1 MAAVSKLLGFLSPH
15 GATVTTDALDS
26 QRDVARMIL
35 ERDGDYALALNGHH
49 RTLQADV
56 ARCSWNS
63 LKPNLA
69 QSIRIRGRK

>member
-1 MAAVSKLLGFLSPH
+1 MAAVSKLLVSSRHMAP
-15 GATVTTDALDS
+15 AVTTDALDC

-35 ERDGDYALALNGHH
+35 ERGGDYALALNGHH

-69 QSIRIRGRK
+69 QSI

>member
-35 ERDGDYALALNGHH
+35 ERGGDYALALNGHH

-69 QSIRIRGRK
+69 QSI